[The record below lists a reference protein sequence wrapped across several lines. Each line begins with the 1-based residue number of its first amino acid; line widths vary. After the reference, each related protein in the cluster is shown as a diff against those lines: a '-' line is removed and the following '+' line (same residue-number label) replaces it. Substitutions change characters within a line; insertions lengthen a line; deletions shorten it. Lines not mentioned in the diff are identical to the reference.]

1 MTAKQFKFA
10 LGIAVIAGCVVL
22 LIVSGFRETSM
33 YYFTVAELEAREAEF
48 VGRKIKLAGKVVPG
62 SISRDDASLDL
73 QFEIWEPDSTSTVA
87 AAERHRKLIH
97 YKGIVPDTFRD
108 ESDVI
113 LEGKTGP
120 DGVFVADHLL
130 AKCPSKYESK
140 SYEEM
145 KEMHD
150 RKTGKQT
157 TEGRKQRTE
166 ARGQTTAKPR
176 SS

>member
-1 MTAKQFKFA
+1 MTAKQFKFG
-10 LGIAVIAGCVVL
+10 LGILVVAGCVAM
-22 LIVSGFRETSM
+22 LIVSGFQETSM

-62 SISRDDASLDL
+62 SISRDDVSLDL
-73 QFEIWEPDSTSTVA
+73 RFEIWEPVQGSASETN
-87 AAERHRKLIH
+87 HRKLVH

-113 LEGKTGP
+113 LEGVTGP

-140 SYEEM
+140 SYDEM
-145 KEMHD
+145 KEMHGEE
-150 RKTGKQT
+150 KPGK
-157 TEGRKQRTE
+157 KM
-166 ARGQTTAKPR
+166 
-176 SS
+176 

>member
-1 MTAKQFKFA
+1 MTAKQFKFG
-10 LGIAVIAGCVVL
+10 LGILVIVGCVVM
-22 LIVSGFRETSM
+22 LIVSGFQETSM
-33 YYFTVAELEAREAEF
+33 YYFTVAELEAKEAEF

-62 SISRDDASLDL
+62 SIQRDDSSMDL
-73 QFEIWEPDSTSTVA
+73 RFEIWEPAQGTTVSA
-87 AAERHRKLIH
+87 NHRKPVY

-113 LEGKTGP
+113 LEGVTGK

-145 KEMHD
+145 KAMHGD
-150 RKTGKQT
+150 EKAVK
-157 TEGRKQRTE
+157 KL
-166 ARGQTTAKPR
+166 
-176 SS
+176 

>member
-1 MTAKQFKFA
+1 MKPGQSQENMTAKQFKFG
-10 LGIAVIAGCVVL
+10 LGILVIASCVVM
-22 LIVSGFRETSM
+22 LIVSGFNETSM
-33 YYFTVAELEAREAEF
+33 YYFTVAELEAKEAEF

-62 SISRDDASLDL
+62 SIVRDDASLDL
-73 QFEIWEPDSTSTVA
+73 KFQIWEPVHRTA
-87 AAERHRKLIH
+87 ANTHYKKTIR

-113 LEGKTGP
+113 LEGITGT

-145 KEMHD
+145 KAMHEE
-150 RKTGKQT
+150 KKI
-157 TEGRKQRTE
+157 
-166 ARGQTTAKPR
+166 
-176 SS
+176 